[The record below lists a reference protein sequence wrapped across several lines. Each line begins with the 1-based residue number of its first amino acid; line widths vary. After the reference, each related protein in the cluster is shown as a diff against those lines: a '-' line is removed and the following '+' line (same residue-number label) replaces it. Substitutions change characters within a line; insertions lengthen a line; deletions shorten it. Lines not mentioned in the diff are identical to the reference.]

1 MKISRRL
8 KWIGAILAIV
18 IACAATTACVW
29 NPFSKPT
36 LQQSAVILPGAPGVQ
51 PPAGL
56 DDVFV
61 VIYSG
66 DGGWAD
72 LDRELGK
79 AFAARGLPVVG
90 INSFK
95 YFWRERSPAT
105 GAAQLDALLTEYT
118 DKWHK
123 PRVWLVGFS
132 FGADVLPT
140 FIDKLGPANRARIA
154 QLVLLSPSSNITFEI
169 QFQSYMLA
177 QGRIKAFVKTV
188 LGKFNHVPEYDPLPP
203 VVALA
208 NQFPVACYYGN
219 DDAGDTLCTN
229 PGLPRWITVHEKTGG
244 HHLGESY
251 EALAQEM
258 LTRVPH
264 ARAQH
269 APASHPAVTKGTV
282 E

>member
-8 KWIGAILAIV
+8 KWIGAILAVV
-18 IACAATTACVW
+18 IGCAATTACVW
-29 NPFSKPT
+29 NPFAKPT
-36 LQQSAVILPGAPGVQ
+36 LQQSAVIVPPALGVQ

-105 GAAQLDALLTEYT
+105 GAAQLDALLTQYANQ
-118 DKWHK
+118 WHK

-140 FIDKLGPANRARIA
+140 FIDRLEPANRARIA

-219 DDAGDTLCTN
+219 DDAGDTLCTK
-229 PGLPRWITVHEKTGG
+229 PGLPHWVSVYAKAGG
-244 HHLGESY
+244 HHFGESY

-258 LTRVPH
+258 LSRVPP
-264 ARAQH
+264 ARARH
-269 APASHPAVTKGTV
+269 APSPQSSAATGAT